1 MSTAQSSASQPYF
14 TAVSNASAIQSIVV
28 DAGIANPRSEPPDL
42 QYPFASEPA
51 DPPADPP
58 APAYAL
64 THSGP
69 AEVVQTTP
77 VSCTYGAFRVWRTLG
92 EGTYGVAMGAQDVA
106 SNRLLCL
113 KVFPKHHLER
123 KARKCVLLNELEA
136 YKRLS
141 RALPCPAAR
150 FLMGLEMSFQ
160 TRDKICFA
168 MDLMASDLYSYLQRQ
183 PTYCIRN
190 SGRWVAQMTLG
201 INTLH
206 EMGIIHRDIKAGN
219 ILIDSRE
226 NVRITDF
233 GVSYVDKNEGPLD
246 RQRNYCS
253 QEAGTTHTMAPE
265 VLHNGSD
272 SRPLKYGA
280 PADWWS
286 LGCVIYEL
294 ISKKHKARFESSFAA
309 ILLISSR
316 QSLFVTKDDIRSY
329 VSWCSSRDRPSKQFP
344 AFEELHE
351 ALADLI
357 SGLLQPNPSSRF
369 GFVEVVNHK
378 SFLCKAG
385 TSEFLD
391 VYSRALER
399 KEVPSSLPD
408 LRCGRETNAAEIWFR
423 QPSWEKPRVPNV
435 DWVKPALLSPFL

>member
-1 MSTAQSSASQPYF
+1 
-14 TAVSNASAIQSIVV
+14 
-28 DAGIANPRSEPPDL
+28 
-42 QYPFASEPA
+42 
-51 DPPADPP
+51 
-58 APAYAL
+58 
-64 THSGP
+64 
-69 AEVVQTTP
+69 
-77 VSCTYGAFRVWRTLG
+77 
-92 EGTYGVAMGAQDVA
+92 MGAQDVA

-123 KARKCVLLNELEA
+123 KARKDVLLNELEA

-141 RALPCPAAR
+141 RAFPYPAAR

-160 TRDKICFA
+160 TRDKICLA
-168 MDLMASDLYSYLQRQ
+168 MDLMPSDLYSHLQRH

-190 SGRWVAQMTLG
+190 SGRWAAQMALG
-201 INTLH
+201 INALH
-206 EMGIIHRDIKAGN
+206 EMGIIHRDIKAAN
-219 ILIDSRE
+219 ILIDTQE

-233 GVSYVDKNEGPLD
+233 GVSYVNKKEGPLD

-253 QEAGTTHTMAPE
+253 REAGTTHTMAPE
-265 VLHNGSD
+265 VLDNGSD

-294 ISKKHKARFESSFAA
+294 ISKKHK
-309 ILLISSR
+309 
-316 QSLFVTKDDIRSY
+316 SLFVTKDDILSY
-329 VSWCSSRDRPSKQFP
+329 VSWCSSCDRPFKRFP
-344 AFEELHE
+344 AFERLHE
-351 ALADLI
+351 ALVDLI

-369 GFVEVVNHK
+369 GFAEVVNHR
-378 SFLCKAG
+378 SFVSKDG

-391 VYSRALER
+391 AYSRALDR
-399 KEVPSSLPD
+399 KAFPSLLPD

-435 DWVKPALLSPFL
+435 DWAKPALLSPFL